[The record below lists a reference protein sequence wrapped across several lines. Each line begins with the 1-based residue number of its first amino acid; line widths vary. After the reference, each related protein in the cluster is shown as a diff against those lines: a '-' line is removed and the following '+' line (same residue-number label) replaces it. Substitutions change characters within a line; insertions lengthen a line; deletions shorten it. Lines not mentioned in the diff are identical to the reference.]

1 MKMLLAAIA
10 LAIPIFASAQPRL
23 VPQQVSLKDGRKF
36 KLNIPAEFEIVPA
49 AEGLKRVRF
58 FATAPD
64 GRIFVTDMYNLTDNK
79 RGAIYILDGWD
90 ERTGKFARTVPY
102 LTGLHNP
109 NSVQFYRDGQ
119 GVDWIY
125 IAETGKLTRR
135 IFTPGEEKP
144 THPPQTLAT
153 FPDYGL

>member
-49 AEGLKRVRF
+49 AEGLRRVRF
-58 FATAPD
+58 FAQAPD

-79 RGAIYILDGWD
+79 RGAVYILDGWNA
-90 ERTGKFARTVPY
+90 ETGKFARVVPY
-102 LTGLHNP
+102 MTALKNP
-109 NSVQFYRDGQ
+109 NSVGFYRDVTGQ
-119 GVDWIY
+119 DWFY
-125 IAETGKLTRR
+125 LAETDKLTRR
-135 IFTPGEEKP
+135 KFTRGEEKP
-144 THPPQTLAT
+144 TDTNPQTLAT
-153 FPDYGL
+153 FP